1 MKINLR
7 DEAGVSIVAVSGEP
21 DASSAADLEKA
32 IDRLLAEG
40 RRSVL
45 VSLGEVGFIDSAGL
59 AALVKA
65 LKRVR
70 KASGKLFLAGLQ
82 PAVRRVFELTRL
94 DKAFEIAAD
103 EAEAKRQFAG

>member
-1 MKINLR
+1 M
-7 DEAGVSIVAVSGEP
+7 
-21 DASSAADLEKA
+21 
-32 IDRLLAEG
+32 
-40 RRSVL
+40 
-45 VSLGEVGFIDSAGL
+45 
-59 AALVKA
+59 KA